1 MVHDPIEAVL
11 LDMGGVLIPEVV
23 TYAPATRDALL
34 VEALQK
40 LGVDEP
46 EACIMDRAERLRQA
60 YRALELECTQ
70 PDIDSVWSDTS
81 PPIREL
87 LLQALRR
94 QETQRPYSYAREV
107 VAWLACR
114 YRLGLVSNNLIP
126 GDQHARALRRA
137 GVLQHIDCAL
147 WSANTGR
154 RKPDPTMIHTVLD
167 QLRVPHRRAI
177 FVGDKLRTDVAAA
190 RAAGVRSVYLQRRN
204 APNISEPRP
213 DFRLRD
219 LRQLPLLLRR
229 LPSAA

>member
-11 LDMGGVLIPEVV
+11 LDMGGVLIPEVA
-23 TYAPATRDALL
+23 TYEPATRDARLI
-34 VEALQK
+34 EALRE
-40 LGVDEP
+40 LGVEEP
-46 EACIMDRAERLRQA
+46 EACVVDRAQRLREA

-70 PDIDSVWSDTS
+70 PDIDAVWSDTS
-81 PPIREL
+81 PLVRAL
-87 LLQALRR
+87 LLHALRR

-107 VAWLACR
+107 VAGLAR
-114 YRLGLVSNNLIP
+114 HYRLGLVSNNIIP

-154 RKPDPTMIHTVLD
+154 RKPDPTMIHTVLQ
-167 QLRVPHRRAI
+167 QLRVGHRRAI

-190 RAAGVRSVYLQRRN
+190 RNAGVRSIYLQRN
-204 APNISEPRP
+204 DAPNTSGPRP

-219 LRQLPLLLRR
+219 LRELPLLLRR
-229 LPSAA
+229 LH

>member
-1 MVHDPIEAVL
+1 
-11 LDMGGVLIPEVV
+11 MGGVLIPEVV
-23 TYAPATRDALL
+23 TYEPATRDALL
-34 VEALQK
+34 VEALQE

-46 EACIMDRAERLRQA
+46 EACIMEHAERLRQA
-60 YRALELECTQ
+60 YRALELECRQ

-107 VAWLACR
+107 VAWLASR
-114 YRLGLVSNNLIP
+114 YRLGLVSNNVIP

-204 APNISEPRP
+204 APNINEPRP

-219 LRQLPLLLRR
+219 LRELPLLLRR

>member
-1 MVHDPIEAVL
+1 
-11 LDMGGVLIPEVV
+11 MGGVLIPEVV
-23 TYAPATRDALL
+23 TYEPATRDALL
-34 VEALQK
+34 VEALQE

-46 EACIMDRAERLRQA
+46 EACIMEHAERLRQA
-60 YRALELECTQ
+60 YRALELECRQ
-70 PDIDSVWSDTS
+70 PDIDSIWSDTS

-107 VAWLACR
+107 VAWLASR
-114 YRLGLVSNNLIP
+114 YRLGLVSNNVIP

-204 APNISEPRP
+204 APNINEPRP

-219 LRQLPLLLRR
+219 LRELPLLLRR

>member
-23 TYAPATRDALL
+23 TYAAATRDALL
-34 VEALQK
+34 VEALQE

-46 EACIMDRAERLRQA
+46 EACIMEHAERLRQA
-60 YRALELECTQ
+60 YRALELECRQ

-107 VAWLACR
+107 VAWLASR
-114 YRLGLVSNNLIP
+114 YRLGLVSNNVIP

-204 APNISEPRP
+204 APNINEPRP

-219 LRQLPLLLRR
+219 LRELPLLLRR